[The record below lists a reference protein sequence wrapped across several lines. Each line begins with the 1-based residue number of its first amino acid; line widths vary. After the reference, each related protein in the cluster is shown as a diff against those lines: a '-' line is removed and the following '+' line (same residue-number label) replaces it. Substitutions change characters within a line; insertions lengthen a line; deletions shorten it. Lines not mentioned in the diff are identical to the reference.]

1 MSTKVETDTSTLDT
15 VKLVTA
21 VVILMGALVTFYYYA
36 DVSKLARVVGLI
48 AAVGIAAAITL
59 QTDKG
64 RTVASFVKDSQTEVR
79 KVVWPTRQE
88 TAQTTLVVMVVV
100 VIIAI
105 FLWLLDMALGGIV
118 SGAMGQ
124 RGN

>member
-1 MSTKVETDTSTLDT
+1 MSTKPDDTSTLDT
-15 VKLVTA
+15 VKIAVALLMLV
-21 VVILMGALVTFYYYA
+21 GALVAFYYFA

-48 AAVGIAAAITL
+48 AAVGVAAAIAL
-59 QTDKG
+59 QTDRG
-64 RTVASFVKDSQTEVR
+64 RAMAAFVRESQTEVR

-88 TAQTTLVVMVVV
+88 TVQTTLVVMVVV

-118 SGAMGQ
+118 SMAMGQ
-124 RGN
+124 RG

>member
-1 MSTKVETDTSTLDT
+1 MSTAVETETSTFDT
-15 VKLVTA
+15 LKIITA
-21 VVILMGALVTFYYYA
+21 LLILIGSVVAFYYFA
-36 DVSKLARVVGLI
+36 DVSKLARVGGLI
-48 AAVGIAAAITL
+48 VAVGIAVAITL

-64 RTVASFVKDSQTEVR
+64 RTTASFIKEAQTEVR

-88 TAQTTLVVMVVV
+88 TVQTTLVVMVVV

-118 SGAMGQ
+118 SQVMQ

>member
-21 VVILMGALVTFYYYA
+21 VVILMGALVTFYYYS

-59 QTDKG
+59 QTDRG

-88 TAQTTLVVMVVV
+88 TVQTTLVVMVVV

-118 SGAMGQ
+118 SMAMGQ
-124 RGN
+124 RSN

>member
-1 MSTKVETDTSTLDT
+1 MSTKMESETSTFDT
-15 VKLVTA
+15 LQLTVALMIIIGA
-21 VVILMGALVTFYYYA
+21 VVGFYYYA
-36 DVSKLARVVGLI
+36 EVPQIARVGGLL
-48 AAVGIAAAITL
+48 AAVGISVAIALRTER
-59 QTDKG
+59 G
-64 RTVASFVKDSQTEVR
+64 RTTASFVKEAQIEVR

-88 TAQTTLVVMVVV
+88 TVQTTLVVMVVV

-118 SGAMGQ
+118 SQVMK

>member
-1 MSTKVETDTSTLDT
+1 MSTKAETETSTVDT
-15 VKLVTA
+15 MKLA
-21 VVILMGALVTFYYYA
+21 AALVILMGALVGFYYYA
-36 DVSKLARVVGLI
+36 EVSKLVRVVGLI
-48 AAVGIAAAITL
+48 AAVGIAAAIAL

-64 RTVASFVKDSQTEVR
+64 RTTASFVKESQTEVR

-88 TAQTTLVVMVVV
+88 TIQTTLVVMVVV

-118 SGAMGQ
+118 SMAMAQ